1 MNKIAIFSFFSFL
14 ILFSCREKDPFIRL
28 NGSTQGTSYSI
39 ICERKHGLNERKL
52 NRGISDIL
60 TRIDNSLS
68 VYNNSSLISRINRN
82 EDVSADRYFTEVF
95 NLSREISDMTGG
107 AFDITVGPLVRA
119 WGFGPEERAKFDTTK
134 LDSLKQL
141 VGYRKVKLENGRVIK
156 ERPEIM
162 LDVNAIAQGYTVDVI
177 GRYFDSLGVENY
189 LIEVGG
195 EVKVKGTKG
204 GRLWRLGIDRP
215 YENNLFPGADLQA
228 VIELKDRALATS
240 GNYRKFYEENG
251 VKFSH
256 TIDPHTGYPARSR
269 LLSATILSKE
279 CAVAD
284 AVATASMVMGLEKTI
299 EFLESHPEFE
309 AFLIYSDSSGYFR
322 TWASKTLKASITE
335 EN

>member
-1 MNKIAIFSFFSFL
+1 MNKLVFFSIFCLL
-14 ILFSCREKDPFIRL
+14 ILISCREKDPFIRIK
-28 NGSTQGTSYSI
+28 GSTQGTSFSI
-39 ICERKHGLNERKL
+39 ICEKRHGLNEKRL

-68 VYNNSSLISRINRN
+68 VYNSSSVISRMNRN
-82 EDVSADRYFTEVF
+82 EDVLADRYFTEVF
-95 NLSREISDMTGG
+95 NLSREISDLTGG

-119 WGFGPEERAKFDTTK
+119 WGFGPEARAKFDTTK

-141 VGYRKVKLENGRVIK
+141 VGYWKVKLENGRLIK
-156 ERPEIM
+156 EKPEIM

-177 GRYFDSLGVENY
+177 GRYFDSLGVKNY

-195 EVKVKGTKG
+195 EVKVKGAKEG
-204 GRLWRLGIDRP
+204 KPWRIGIDRP
-215 YENNLFPGADLQA
+215 YENNLLPGADLQA

-240 GNYRKFYEENG
+240 GNYRKYYEENG
-251 VKFSH
+251 VKYSH

-284 AVATASMVMGLEKTI
+284 AIATASMVMGLEKTI
-299 EFLESHPEFE
+299 EFLENHPEFE
-309 AFLIYSDSSGYFR
+309 AFLIYSDTSGYFR
-322 TWASKTLKASITE
+322 TWASETLKASITE
-335 EN
+335 EK